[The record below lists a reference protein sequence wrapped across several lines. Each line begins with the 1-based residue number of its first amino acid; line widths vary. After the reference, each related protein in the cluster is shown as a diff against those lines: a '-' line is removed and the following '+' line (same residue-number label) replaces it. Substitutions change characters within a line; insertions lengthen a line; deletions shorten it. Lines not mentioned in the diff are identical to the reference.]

1 MKHLLTQIRPESDAH
16 TTVQQ
21 KAAWVMGVML
31 LGATLGLL
39 AKFFDNTPMIGLIG
53 TYLGFWIFVATVIAA
68 WSRSPLA
75 AALHVFSF
83 FVAMLVAYY
92 AYSMILFGTFNRY
105 YFLAWV
111 TASLISPLC
120 AVIAWYAR
128 GNGWPAALCASL
140 PIALLLTEGYPFIYT
155 RSIPLGF
162 DILAAA
168 GLFML
173 LTTNTA
179 QKLRV
184 LLLSGL
190 AFYLFRTLDV
200 VSRLFGTI

>member
-1 MKHLLTQIRPESDAH
+1 MKHLLRQIRSESQAP

-21 KAAWVMGVML
+21 KVAWVVAVML
-31 LGATLGLL
+31 LRATLGLL
-39 AKFFDNTPMIGLIG
+39 AKFFDSTPVVGLIG
-53 TYLGFWIFVATVIAA
+53 TYLGFWIFAATVIAA
-68 WSRSPLA
+68 WSRSPVA

-128 GNGWPAALCASL
+128 GKGWAAALCASL
-140 PIALLLTEGYPFIYT
+140 PIAL
-155 RSIPLGF
+155 
-162 DILAAA
+162 
-168 GLFML
+168 
-173 LTTNTA
+173 
-179 QKLRV
+179 

-200 VSRLFGTI
+200 VSRLFGAI